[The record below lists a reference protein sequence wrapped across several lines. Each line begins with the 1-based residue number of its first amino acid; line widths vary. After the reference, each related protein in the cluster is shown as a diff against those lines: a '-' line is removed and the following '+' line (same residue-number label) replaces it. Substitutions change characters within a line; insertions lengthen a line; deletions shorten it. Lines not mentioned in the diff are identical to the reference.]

1 MKKIFIIILLVSTSL
16 FAETKTTKK
25 QYKKIK
31 SNKKIEIKG
40 EVAKPNAELNLARKR
55 TPKVNLNFNVLYTLK
70 KSNKMLY

>member
-1 MKKIFIIILLVSTSL
+1 MKKIFIILLLISTSL
-16 FAETKTTKK
+16 FGETKITKK

-40 EVAKPNAELNLARKR
+40 EVAKPNAELNLSRKR

-70 KSNKMLY
+70 KSNKLLY

>member
-1 MKKIFIIILLVSTSL
+1 MKKIFIVMLLISTSL
-16 FAETKTTKK
+16 FAEVKPTKK

-40 EVAKPNAELNLARKR
+40 EVAKPNAELNLSRKR
-55 TPKVNLNFNVLYTLK
+55 TTKVNLNLNVLYTLK